1 MFNSFQFGSGATSL
15 TKFAVNNVE
24 AAVGIDFVNQQY
36 RLADQPV
43 TFADAFIGSS
53 PDLTYS
59 TTGNSTMVNSAGNIV
74 WAPHNLVDYSEDFS
88 QWSGNVGVTLD
99 SSTATDPL
107 GGSTA
112 STYSGFSVGTNSRLS
127 EVFLAARYFRCTF
140 AIWLKGTAGETIEL
154 ELDTYGA
161 AENEITF
168 TGSWQLETISNDNP
182 TTGRVRIINRSN
194 SADVVSVWGAHVYRS
209 DLGGMA
215 PVPGAAT
222 GFETYVPTNGSAV
235 YLPRVGHHVYN
246 GSTWVNEG
254 LLIESEPRTN
264 LLTYSADF
272 SQSSWANPSAGL
284 TLTGSQSSPS
294 GSNTAYAA
302 VPTIG
307 TTGHRIGQSVSM
319 TASTTQTLS
328 VFVKANGY
336 SFVRLRMQGEGS
348 DTGGVAGNTWAIFNL
363 TSPAVSS
370 EGGGLTSASIEDFG
384 DGWYRCSITGTGTTT
399 GTVNQQIYVLDQDYN
414 SAHNN
419 WAGNGT
425 SGVYLWGAQS
435 EVGSAPSSYIPTSG
449 ATVTRATQTL
459 DIPPA
464 QFSWPEVEY
473 IGSEL
478 VVDNNGNYVGDF
490 NSLTDINS
498 WANDGTSVISILPED
513 QLFIDRN
520 GSTTQSGH
528 RVATIALS
536 GLTIG
541 KAYRVGVNV
550 VELSNNFNIV
560 VFDNSYSILRENTD
574 SSSTGIQTLTFEAT
588 VTDPIIGLSL
598 NTLNATAKVTD
609 VSVREINPVALS
621 FAMEG
626 RMAYADNGLGA
637 GINGGDQQFFRIKQS
652 NTNYILH
659 GLSTS
664 GTRTGQPVAAQ
675 RSSNV
680 SGTLISS
687 SGGNNDYAPG
697 VLVPYNVSAR
707 HSTTGV
713 QGANEGTA
721 TSFTAT
727 PVDSVS
733 LADLSNE
740 SLEFGVKYMG
750 TIRQFRQWDKDIDE
764 TGIEEATN

>member
-59 TTGNSTMVNSAGNIV
+59 TTGNSTMVNSAGDLV
-74 WAPHNLVDYSEDFS
+74 WAPHNLADYSEDFS

-127 EVFLAARYFRCTF
+127 EVFTAARNFKCTF

-154 ELDTYGA
+154 ELDTNGA

-222 GFETYVPTNGSAV
+222 GLETYVPTNGSV
-235 YLPRVGHHVYN
+235 EYLPRVGHHVYDTTT
-246 GSTWVNEG
+246 STWVNEG
-254 LLIESEPRTN
+254 LLLESEARTN
-264 LLTYSADF
+264 LRTYSTVPDSTNAYRVNATSTSSTETAPDGSTDAVLLTATGTAADNAWDNYNNTYGSYDETVQTYSF
-272 SQSSWANPSAGL
+272 WIKAEDATSVTLGL
-284 TLTGSQSSPS
+284 FGKSVTYTFATDSITTPTDATGHVEHY
-294 GSNTAYAA
+294 GNGWVRLGCTATQTNEFHYWQ
-302 VPTIG
+302 VKLDG
-307 TTGHRIGQSVSM
+307 TTKTAHVWGVQLEI
-319 TASTTQTLS
+319 AST
-328 VFVKANGY
+328 
-336 SFVRLRMQGEGS
+336 
-348 DTGGVAGNTWAIFNL
+348 
-363 TSPAVSS
+363 
-370 EGGGLTSASIEDFG
+370 
-384 DGWYRCSITGTGTTT
+384 
-399 GTVNQQIYVLDQDYN
+399 
-414 SAHNN
+414 
-419 WAGNGT
+419 
-425 SGVYLWGAQS
+425 
-435 EVGSAPSSYIPTSG
+435 PSSYIPTSG

-464 QFSWPEVEY
+464 QFSWPDVEY

-498 WANDGTSVISILPED
+498 WSNDGTSIISILPED

-574 SSSTGIQTLTFEAT
+574 SSSTGIQTLIFEAT

-609 VSVREINPVALS
+609 VSVREVNPLS
-621 FAMEG
+621 VSIQMDG
-626 RMAYADNGLGA
+626 RITYADDDVTSQARFYRWASSSSDRIQNRLYTNTGTGGVNVYQSATNGGSA
-637 GINGGDQQFFRIKQS
+637 SSAFDNVYTPGINVPFNVASRHGSTFVNGAVDGTTMTA
-652 NTNYILH
+652 NT
-659 GLSTS
+659 T
-664 GTRTGQPVAAQ
+664 P
-675 RSSNV
+675 
-680 SGTLISS
+680 
-687 SGGNNDYAPG
+687 
-697 VLVPYNVSAR
+697 
-707 HSTTGV
+707 
-713 QGANEGTA
+713 TA
-721 TSFTAT
+721 L
-727 PVDSVS
+727 P
-733 LADLSNE
+733 DLSSTN
-740 SLEFGVKYMG
+740 LQIAYDFMG
-750 TIRQFRQWDKDIDE
+750 TIGQFRQFAGDVGDA
-764 TGIEEATN
+764 GLEEATN

>member
-24 AAVGIDFVNQQY
+24 AAVGLDFKNQQY
-36 RLADQPV
+36 RLADQPA
-43 TFADAFIGSS
+43 TFADAFLGSS

-59 TTGNSTMVNSAGNIV
+59 TTGNSTMVNSSGHLV
-74 WAPHNLVDYSEDFS
+74 WAPHNLVTYSEDFS
-88 QWSGNVGVTLD
+88 NAAWLKTDATISGTLTSSPDGQTNGRTVTFAGTNDLLRFIGP
-99 SSTATDPL
+99 SC
-107 GGSTA
+107 
-112 STYSGFSVGTNSRLS
+112 SVGESYSVSIWAKAGTSNSVKFSILFSGSGLGQVNENITLTS
-127 EVFLAARYFRCTF
+127 E
-140 AIWLKGTAGETIEL
+140 
-154 ELDTYGA
+154 
-161 AENEITF
+161 
-168 TGSWQLETISNDNP
+168 WQRFTISATVPSGTPD
-182 TTGRVRIINRSN
+182 TARLRLTSLEAGSVQVFGAQFNRS
-194 SADVVSVWGAHVYRS
+194 G
-209 DLGGMA
+209 LGGMA
-215 PVPGAAT
+215 PIPGAAT
-222 GFETYVPTNGSAV
+222 GFEYYVPTNGSAV

-254 LLIESEPRTN
+254 LLLESEARTN
-264 LLTYSADF
+264 LLTNSADF
-272 SQSSWANPSAGL
+272 SQSSWDNPSAGL

-302 VPTIG
+302 VPTTG

-348 DTGGVAGNTWAIFNL
+348 DTGGVAGNTWVIFNL

-370 EGGGLTSASIEDFG
+370 EGGGVTSTSIEDFG
-384 DGWYRCSITGTGTTT
+384 DGWYRCSLTGTGTTT

-435 EVGSAPSSYIPTSG
+435 EVGSTPSSYIPTSG

-464 QFSWPEVEY
+464 QFSWPDVEY
-473 IGSEL
+473 IGPEL

-498 WANDGTSVISILPED
+498 WSNDGTSIISILPED

-574 SSSTGIQTLTFEAT
+574 SSSTGIQTLIFEAT

-609 VSVREINPVALS
+609 VSVREINPVAISL
-621 FAMEG
+621 AIEG
-626 RMAYADNGLGA
+626 RITASDDAGDIMTLSQWKETNTQRIDTKIAWNGTFQGNVQALAYNGPSPYVSSEGA
-637 GINGGDQQFFRIKQS
+637 GFHS
-652 NTNYILH
+652 
-659 GLSTS
+659 
-664 GTRTGQPVAAQ
+664 
-675 RSSNV
+675 V
-680 SGTLISS
+680 S
-687 SGGNNDYAPG
+687 DG
-697 VLVPYNVSAR
+697 VLSPYNIAWRHTSSTLQAASFGSAI
-707 HSTTGV
+707 STTG
-713 QGANEGTA
+713 
-721 TSFTAT
+721 T
-727 PVDSVS
+727 PNDGV
-733 LADLSNE
+733 LDLSAADMT
-740 SLEFGVKYMG
+740 LGTDFMG

>member
-59 TTGNSTMVNSAGNIV
+59 TTGNSTMVDSSGDLV
-74 WAPHNLVDYSEDFS
+74 WAPHNLITYSEAFENSAWLKTDATI
-88 QWSGNVGVTLD
+88 SGTLTSSPDGQTNGRTVTFAGTNDLLRFIGP
-99 SSTATDPL
+99 SC
-107 GGSTA
+107 
-112 STYSGFSVGTNSRLS
+112 SVGESYSVSIWAKAGTSNSVKFSILFSGSGLGQVNENITLTS
-127 EVFLAARYFRCTF
+127 E
-140 AIWLKGTAGETIEL
+140 
-154 ELDTYGA
+154 
-161 AENEITF
+161 
-168 TGSWQLETISNDNP
+168 WQRFTISATVPSGTPD
-182 TTGRVRIINRSN
+182 TARLRLTSLEAG
-194 SADVVSVWGAHVYRS
+194 SVQVFGAQFNRS

-222 GFETYVPTNGSAV
+222 GLETYVPTNGTV
-235 YLPRVGHHVYN
+235 EYLPRVGHHVYN

-254 LLIESEPRTN
+254 LLLESEARTN
-264 LLTYSADF
+264 LRTYSTVPDSTNAYRVNATSTSSTETAPDGSTDAVLLTATGTAADNAWDNYNNTYGSYDETVQTYSF
-272 SQSSWANPSAGL
+272 WIKAEDATSVTLGL
-284 TLTGSQSSPS
+284 FGKSVTYTFATDSITTPTDATGHVEHY
-294 GSNTAYAA
+294 GNGWVRLGCTATQTNEFHYWQ
-302 VPTIG
+302 VKLDG
-307 TTGHRIGQSVSM
+307 TTKTAHVWGVQLEI
-319 TASTTQTLS
+319 AST
-328 VFVKANGY
+328 
-336 SFVRLRMQGEGS
+336 
-348 DTGGVAGNTWAIFNL
+348 
-363 TSPAVSS
+363 
-370 EGGGLTSASIEDFG
+370 
-384 DGWYRCSITGTGTTT
+384 
-399 GTVNQQIYVLDQDYN
+399 
-414 SAHNN
+414 
-419 WAGNGT
+419 
-425 SGVYLWGAQS
+425 
-435 EVGSAPSSYIPTSG
+435 PSSYIPTSG

-464 QFSWPEVEY
+464 QFSWPDVEY

-498 WANDGTSVISILPED
+498 WSNDGTSVISILPED

-609 VSVREINPVALS
+609 VSVREVNPLSVSIQMDGRITYADDDVTSQARFYLWASSSSDRIQNRLYTNTGTGGVNVYQSATNGGSASSAFDNVYPPGINVPFNVASRHGSTFVNGAVDGVALT
-621 FAMEG
+621 AKTTPT
-626 RMAYADNGLGA
+626 ALPDL
-637 GINGGDQQFFRIKQS
+637 
-652 NTNYILH
+652 
-659 GLSTS
+659 S
-664 GTRTGQPVAAQ
+664 GTNLQIAY
-675 RSSNV
+675 
-680 SGTLISS
+680 
-687 SGGNNDYAPG
+687 D
-697 VLVPYNVSAR
+697 
-707 HSTTGV
+707 
-713 QGANEGTA
+713 
-721 TSFTAT
+721 F
-727 PVDSVS
+727 
-733 LADLSNE
+733 
-740 SLEFGVKYMG
+740 MG
-750 TIRQFRQWDKDIDE
+750 TIGTFRQFAGDVGDAGLV
-764 TGIEEATN
+764 TATNPSTEPTLSLTFDGTASGSFYNLNWSK